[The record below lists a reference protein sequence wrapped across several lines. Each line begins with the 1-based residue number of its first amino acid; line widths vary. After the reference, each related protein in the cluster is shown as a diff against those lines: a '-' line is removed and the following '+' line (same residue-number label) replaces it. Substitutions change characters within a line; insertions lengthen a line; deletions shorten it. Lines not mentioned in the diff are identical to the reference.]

1 MGQIV
6 SEILSPVLIWWLH
19 TNHLKFDLHWF
30 LMFWTESNLGKVH
43 LIWQGGGDEDIEG
56 GLRKFLDTRRGGSE
70 KIVALGGGAPKICI
84 LQNQHMTSSY
94 RSDGFQLNNLMTCAT
109 QLYHVVY
116 RYNKCSLSNYYTL
129 VHPKNA
135 LENCITTV
143 SQVCHS
149 INHWRQ

>member
-1 MGQIV
+1 MRVFELESID
-6 SEILSPVLIWWLH
+6 SFERYSTTSKSCAVLKVQYFEALVR
-19 TNHLKFDLHWF
+19 
-30 LMFWTESNLGKVH
+30 ESLFNMTR
-43 LIWQGGGDEDIEG
+43 WGGGDEDIEG

-70 KIVALGGGAPKICI
+70 KIVALEGGAPKICI

-149 INHWRQ
+149 INH